1 MAEAVV
7 ETIQPLIDTDEPAT
21 PAPGAD
27 DQKPTDPPSGAEA
40 KNPEQA
46 ESPEQQEA
54 RRESRRARQA
64 RKHAMELGEARAE
77 ARILREQLAAR
88 TQPQDSGEP
97 KREGY
102 ESYEAY
108 LEARADWRADQ
119 KVKTALE
126 SYSRANQGREQQGRQ
141 AATQAEL
148 ARQWT
153 ERENAYRAKN
163 PKYEQVVTAYA
174 ESDLGELSDH
184 ARRLIIS
191 SELGPNLLTH
201 LAENPAE
208 HDRIAALSPER
219 QLIELGKLEDKVS
232 TQPAKAVSNAP
243 PPVSKL
249 PQGQSAPTGYSE
261 GMSSAEYKAL
271 AKAQGARWAQ

>member
-1 MAEAVV
+1 MSDAVV
-7 ETIQPLIDTDEPAT
+7 ETSQPLIDTDPPAD
-21 PAPGAD
+21 PAPGAE
-27 DQKPTDPPSGAEA
+27 DQKPTDPPSGADA

-64 RKHAMELGEARAE
+64 RRHAMELGEARAE

-88 TQPQDSGEP
+88 AQPQDPGEP
-97 KREGY
+97 KRDDFPDDWT
-102 ESYEAY
+102 Y
-108 LEARADWRADQ
+108 LRALTRFDAEQATEARLNREREA
-119 KVKTALE
+119 
-126 SYSRANQGREQQGRQ
+126 SQGQAQQGRQ

-163 PKYEQVVTAYA
+163 PKYEQVVTSYA
-174 ESDLGELSDH
+174 KTDLGELSDH
-184 ARRLIIS
+184 AKRLIIS
-191 SELGPNLLTH
+191 SELGPNLLAH

-208 HDRIAALSPER
+208 HDRIAVLSPER

-232 TQPAKAVSNAP
+232 TPPAKAASNAP
-243 PPVSKL
+243 PPVSRL
-249 PQGQSAPTGYSE
+249 PQGQSAPTGYRE
-261 GMSSAEYKAL
+261 DMGDAEYKAMR
-271 AKAQGARWAQ
+271 KSQGARWAQ